1 MEEAPPLT
9 EFPWIQPSRFIRA
22 MAEMNDLHLL
32 LGGCSLQQGEK
43 RLLNFWKCYR
53 DVFPSHQLFE
63 DVDSGRKSLAR
74 CLPLFLHGDE
84 GVSYKKNGLLVLSFQ
99 SAFGHGTSKMSS
111 TSIENYRAMGDG
123 VPLNFLHTG
132 FQTRMLI
139 CVCPKEFVHEFIMVC
154 FHNNGYNGC
163 SKFRICLEGISMQWY
178 IHPLPFPLQEL
189 YQDDHRVWNAIFEL
203 VVKDFADCERDGVPL
218 PGGEKISP
226 IILGNKGDWSYLE
239 SWCKLGDCWVCG
251 LVSVNCH

>member
-163 SKFRICLEGISMQWY
+163 SKFRICLEGISMQ
-178 IHPLPFPLQEL
+178 
-189 YQDDHRVWNAIFEL
+189 
-203 VVKDFADCERDGVPL
+203 
-218 PGGEKISP
+218 
-226 IILGNKGDWSYLE
+226 
-239 SWCKLGDCWVCG
+239 
-251 LVSVNCH
+251 